1 MINVNNKIYERV
13 SLISDYIIATGAT
26 IRETALKFNVSKST
40 VHKDIKE
47 RLLDIDLEKY
57 KQIKKIMKK
66 HIENRHING
75 GEATKKLFLRKKQ
88 LAL

>member
-1 MINVNNKIYERV
+1 MNDKIYKRV
-13 SLISDYIIATGAT
+13 SLISDYIIDTEAT
-26 IRETALKFNVSKST
+26 IREAALKFNVSKST

-47 RLLDIDLEKY
+47 RLLNINLVKYEK
-57 KQIKKIMKK
+57 IKKIMKK

-88 LAL
+88 LTL